1 MSNTSQLNERYV
13 GHWCGMLKGF
23 TQNKKKVKGRCSSN
37 TSTTQMGRKIISAL
51 PRGKAYKKAMNA
63 NPYK

>member
-1 MSNTSQLNERYV
+1 MSNTSQLNDRYV
-13 GHWCGMLKGF
+13 EQWCGMLKF
-23 TQNKKKVKGRCSSN
+23 FNTQNKKQGRCSSN
-37 TSTTQMGRKIISAL
+37 TSTRPMGRKIISAL